1 MKILLIGSNGQVGW
15 ELARTLLPLG
25 EVVALNREQANFT
38 DLKTLRATV
47 QTICPDVIVNAAA
60 YTAVD
65 KAESERDLA
74 FLINAEAVDVLA
86 EEAKKLNALLIHYS
100 TDYVFDGTKDAP
112 YFENDATNPLNVY
125 GESKLAGELAIQ
137 ASGADYL
144 ILRTTW
150 VFAARGN
157 NFVKSILRLAA
168 ERDELNIVA
177 DQIGA
182 PTWARLIAE
191 STAHI
196 LRQAQQECAAKTFE
210 SGIFNLTSE
219 GETSW
224 HGFAEKIVEL
234 KHIPPAPLQRGEANK
249 NSLAPFEG
257 DGAIARGVCFKDEE
271 IRCVINPIPTLDY
284 PTPAK
289 RPANSRLST
298 KRLTQRFGL
307 TMPTWE
313 TTLKLC
319 LEELK

>member
-25 EVVALNREQANFT
+25 EVVALNREQADLT
-38 DLKTLRATV
+38 DLETLRQTV
-47 QTICPDVIVNAAA
+47 QTIRPNVIVNAAA

-65 KAESERDLA
+65 KAETERDLA
-74 FLINAEAVDVLA
+74 FLINAQAVDVLA
-86 EEAKKLNALLIHYS
+86 QEAKKWNALLIHYS
-100 TDYVFDGTKDAP
+100 TDYVFDGTKNAP
-112 YFENDATNPLNVY
+112 YVENDATNPLNVY

-210 SGIFNLTSE
+210 SGIFNLTSAS
-219 GETSW
+219 ETSW

-234 KHIPPAPLQRGEANK
+234 AQLQNC
-249 NSLAPFEG
+249 
-257 DGAIARGVCFKDEE
+257 AIH
-271 IRCVINPIPTLDY
+271 PIPTSKY

-298 KRLTQRFGL
+298 KKLTQRFGL

>member
-1 MKILLIGSNGQVGW
+1 MKILLTGCNGQVGW

-25 EVVALNREQANFT
+25 EVVALNREQANFL
-38 DLKTLRATV
+38 DLEKLRETV
-47 QTICPDVIVNAAA
+47 QTIRPDVIVNAAA

-65 KAESERDLA
+65 KAETERDLA
-74 FLINAEAVDVLA
+74 FLINTQAVEVLA
-86 EEAKKLNALLIHYS
+86 QEAKSLNALLIHYS

-112 YFENDATNPLNVY
+112 YDEDDATNPLNVY
-125 GESKLAGELAIQ
+125 GESKLAGEQTIQ

-150 VFAARGN
+150 VFASRGQ

-168 ERDELNIVA
+168 EREELNIVA

-191 STAHI
+191 TTAHI
-196 LRQAQQECAAKTFE
+196 LKHAQQERVTKTFV
-210 SGIFNLTSE
+210 SGIYNLTSS
-219 GETSW
+219 GKTSW

-234 KHIPPAPLQRGEANK
+234 ARLQNYEFK
-249 NSLAPFEG
+249 N
-257 DGAIARGVCFKDEE
+257 R
-271 IRCVINPIPTLDY
+271 VINPIPTSAY
-284 PTPAK
+284 PLPAK

-298 KRLTQRFGL
+298 ARLTQRFGL
-307 TMPTWE
+307 IMPTWE
-313 TTLKLC
+313 DTLKLC